1 MLLRRALWYK
11 SPFLICYKH
20 TLRKVVPYRYFPD
33 FPHTLNFQNKF
44 GLDGSIYF
52 ANYLIESSRSPK
64 IWNYAGR
71 QKTNMTYIF
80 FQFIDDEDSTEK
92 CGYESH
98 HYEHEE
104 PFCCM
109 MWLKIV
115 FLSGFALS
123 QFSIGSV
130 VEKFGTWA
138 ILRFATKALIMSGMI
153 ASNAG

>member
-1 MLLRRALWYK
+1 M
-11 SPFLICYKH
+11 
-20 TLRKVVPYRYFPD
+20 
-33 FPHTLNFQNKF
+33 
-44 GLDGSIYF
+44 
-52 ANYLIESSRSPK
+52 IESSTYISQ
-64 IWNYAGR
+64 NLQLCR
-71 QKTNMTYIF
+71 QTENKYDIF
-80 FQFIDDEDSTEK
+80 FQFIDDDEDNTEK
-92 CGYESH
+92 CEFESH

-130 VEKFGTWA
+130 IEKFGTWA
-138 ILRFATKALIMSGMI
+138 TLRFATKALIISGMI

>member
-1 MLLRRALWYK
+1 MYI
-11 SPFLICYKH
+11 S
-20 TLRKVVPYRYFPD
+20 
-33 FPHTLNFQNKF
+33 QN
-44 GLDGSIYF
+44 LQ
-52 ANYLIESSRSPK
+52 LC
-64 IWNYAGR
+64 R
-71 QKTNMTYIF
+71 QTENKYDIF
-80 FQFIDDEDSTEK
+80 FQFIDDDEDNTEK
-92 CGYESH
+92 CEFESH

-130 VEKFGTWA
+130 IEKFGTWA
-138 ILRFATKALIMSGMI
+138 TLRFATKALIISGMI